1 MDTHIAQHI
10 AHTPHQLIYKHSK
23 QISAFIAPCFKVSTF
38 IVTDKLKQLVLA
50 DFALRLSN
58 LSMAAFG
65 VIKLEDALFIK
76 ALDYYL
82 DKTKHALS
90 QFNQSLLGNIP
101 SFEAELK
108 HLDNDEL
115 IKWRKRCLR
124 EFTNRLTAPAHFYA
138 VGT

>member
-1 MDTHIAQHI
+1 
-10 AHTPHQLIYKHSK
+10 
-23 QISAFIAPCFKVSTF
+23 
-38 IVTDKLKQLVLA
+38 
-50 DFALRLSN
+50 
-58 LSMAAFG
+58 MAAFG
-65 VIKLEDALFIK
+65 VIKLKNALFIK

-90 QFNQSLLGNIP
+90 QFNRSLLGNIP